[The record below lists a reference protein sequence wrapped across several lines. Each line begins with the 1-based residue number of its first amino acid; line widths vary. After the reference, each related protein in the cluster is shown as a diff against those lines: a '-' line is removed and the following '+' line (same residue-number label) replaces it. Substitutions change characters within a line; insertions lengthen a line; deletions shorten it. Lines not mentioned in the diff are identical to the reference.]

1 MKATALHT
9 TALWC
14 HQFAN
19 YLTIG
24 EENKMDESELKDL
37 LIKLQA
43 QAEEQEPY
51 IDDRILNKILQIE
64 SLLAENNL

>member
-1 MKATALHT
+1 
-9 TALWC
+9 
-14 HQFAN
+14 
-19 YLTIG
+19 
-24 EENKMDESELKDL
+24 MDESELKDL
-37 LIKLQA
+37 LLKLQA

>member
-1 MKATALHT
+1 
-9 TALWC
+9 
-14 HQFAN
+14 
-19 YLTIG
+19 
-24 EENKMDESELKDL
+24 MDESELKDL
-37 LIKLQA
+37 LIKLLA

>member
-1 MKATALHT
+1 MCL
-9 TALWC
+9 
-14 HQFAN
+14 QFAN